1 MTHET
6 TREDST
12 EPVAPPRAPRVLV
25 VDDERHVRR
34 LLRDLLEAWGCR
46 TDEAG
51 TGAEGIRLFED
62 GGYDLILT
70 DLVMPGI
77 GGLEL
82 VEAVRER
89 DPRVGVIVLTGSS
102 ADVSA
107 ARDRLGFTLLRKP
120 LDVAGLQTAVRRALA
135 TVARAAA
142 PGQPRAR

>member
-1 MTHET
+1 MTPEST
-6 TREDST
+6 ESTRESSAA
-12 EPVAPPRAPRVLV
+12 PAVPPRGPRVLV

-62 GGYDLILT
+62 GHYDLVLT

-77 GGLEL
+77 GGLQL

-102 ADVSA
+102 ADVTA

-120 LDVAGLQTAVRRALA
+120 LDVASLQIAVRRALA
-135 TVARAAA
+135 AVA
-142 PGQPRAR
+142 